1 MKLRSFA
8 LKMLGVIGIKEMD
21 ITEEGINSV
30 IATLHMNQIPVMY
43 RIIIGVIASGVVG
56 YLDAKTGGETD
67 VNVL

>member
-8 LKMLGVIGIKEMD
+8 LKMLGVIGIKEID

-30 IATLHMNQIPVMY
+30 IATLHMNKIPVMY